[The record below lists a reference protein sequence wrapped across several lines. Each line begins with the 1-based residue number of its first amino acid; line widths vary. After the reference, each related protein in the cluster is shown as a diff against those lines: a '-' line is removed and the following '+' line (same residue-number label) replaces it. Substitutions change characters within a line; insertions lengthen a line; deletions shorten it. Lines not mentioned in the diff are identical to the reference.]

1 MENNDGNHVSI
12 LGEVFLNFRIPTY
25 IITALYLGPA
35 GVWLYWR
42 YGRPKVSSEM
52 GEEHREYKPEDQAQS
67 PEFHEHKHQ
76 GNNHGNEDVEKKR
89 AIATEHMPD
98 PPMLH
103 HQQSDVKHESHPHG
117 HTMNHDNA
125 HMEKLP
131 SAAEVHMHHHSKQT
145 VPFYV
150 SVLIGVTHC
159 GAGCVLGDIVG
170 EWIVYSTNVSISSRS
185 LYPEFLIDYALALLF
200 GIAFQYFSIAP
211 MSGDWGVRSVI
222 RAAKADVLSLT
233 AFELGL
239 FGWMAIYQVGIWDWR
254 LGMVNTVYWWMMQV
268 GMCLGF
274 VTSFPMNW
282 YLVKWGIKEPHV
294 M

>member
-1 MENNDGNHVSI
+1 
-12 LGEVFLNFRIPTY
+12 
-25 IITALYLGPA
+25 
-35 GVWLYWR
+35 
-42 YGRPKVSSEM
+42 M
-52 GEEHREYKPEDQAQS
+52 GEEHRGYKGEDQAQS
-67 PEFHEHKHQ
+67 PEHHEHKHQ
-76 GNNHGNEDVEKKR
+76 GNRLDNEGVEMKP
-89 AIATEHMPD
+89 AITTDKMSD
-98 PPMLH
+98 PPMLQ
-103 HQQSDVKHESHPHG
+103 HQHPDGEHKSNVHTHS
-117 HTMNHDNA
+117 HTMTHDNA
-125 HMEKLP
+125 HVEKLH
-131 SAAEVHMHHHSKQT
+131 STTEAHIHHHSKNT

-254 LGMVNTVYWWMMQV
+254 LGIVSTVYWWMMQV